1 MILTNK
7 QEEGLKIA
15 IKRYIEGEKYV
26 VIAGYAGTGKST
38 LVKILIQSLP
48 GIDPETDVVYTSFT
62 GKATQVLLKK
72 GNKNVSTL
80 HRLLY
85 KSIPKEDGSFMRI
98 VKDHLDYKIVIVD
111 EVSMVPRDLMNILF
125 GFPVFVICL
134 GDNFQLP
141 PVDKNQDN
149 GLLYSPHIFLDEIMR
164 QALDSDIIKLSM
176 KIRNKETINLE
187 KGSDAIVMAKDELN
201 TGVLQWGDQII
212 CATNKTRVQ
221 VNNQMRTLLGR
232 TGGPEDGDKVI
243 CLHNYWDILADNEDP
258 LVNGT
263 IGYLS
268 NPYPSFNKLPYYLGG
283 STYPVLL
290 SKFISDSN
298 ENYKFLQID
307 KRLITEGV
315 NTLDNKTLYRLN
327 KNWRTRHLIPCEFA
341 YGYCITGHKS
351 QGSEWDKVVVLEE
364 NFPFDSTEHARW
376 LYTAVTRASQKL
388 VLIKK

>member
-1 MILTNK
+1 MILTK
-7 QEEGLKIA
+7 GQEKGLKTA
-15 IKRYIEGEKYV
+15 IERYKQNFKYV
-26 VIAGYAGTGKST
+26 TISGYAGTGKST

-111 EVSMVPRDLMNILF
+111 EVSMVPRDLMKILF

-176 KIRNKETINLE
+176 KIRNKETIDLE

-232 TGGPEDGDKVI
+232 TGGPEDGD
-243 CLHNYWDILADNEDP
+243 
-258 LVNGT
+258 
-263 IGYLS
+263 
-268 NPYPSFNKLPYYLGG
+268 
-283 STYPVLL
+283 
-290 SKFISDSN
+290 
-298 ENYKFLQID
+298 
-307 KRLITEGV
+307 
-315 NTLDNKTLYRLN
+315 
-327 KNWRTRHLIPCEFA
+327 
-341 YGYCITGHKS
+341 
-351 QGSEWDKVVVLEE
+351 
-364 NFPFDSTEHARW
+364 
-376 LYTAVTRASQKL
+376 
-388 VLIKK
+388 